1 MGGGAVAGDHMSPIS
16 DTTVLTSL
24 ACEVNLMKHVNTQA
38 PYVFW
43 VVLFAV
49 LLGYLPMGYGAYP
62 NIVGILLGWVA
73 CGLFVFFI
81 CVPVMS
87 PTGSWDIVNKL
98 CCGRS
103 EELKELAEDCIKRP
117 AVKRLLPR
125 RLKKL
130 LLRSSRK
137 SKKKPSW

>member
-38 PYVFW
+38 PYDFW

-49 LLGYLPMGYGAYP
+49 
-62 NIVGILLGWVA
+62 LLGWVA

-103 EELKELAEDCIKRP
+103 EELKELAEDCIKKASGEEVVAKEVEKAP
-117 AVKRLLPR
+117 SEE
-125 RLKKL
+125 LKEVEEEA
-130 LLRSSRK
+130 
-137 SKKKPSW
+137 